1 MKVIVAGSRSI
12 HDYDVVRK
20 AIENSGYQ
28 IDEIV
33 SAMAPGVDRLG
44 EEYAEENGIPV
55 QQFPAN
61 TKVYRQGA
69 WYKVNEAMAR
79 YADALVAVHNGSQ
92 GTKHMIKKM
101 REAGKPIHEVRV
113 ALETAG

>member
-1 MKVIVAGSRSI
+1 MKVIVAGSRKI
-12 HDYDVVRK
+12 HDLDVVKK
-20 AIENSGYQ
+20 AIEESGFQ
-28 IDEIV
+28 ADEIV

-79 YADALVAVHNGSQ
+79 YADALVAVHNGSK

-101 REAGKPIHEVRV
+101 REAGKPVHEVHV
-113 ALETAG
+113 SPEPAV